1 MAKAKTHV
9 PADSVVSITSLE
21 DAGFVQAGA
30 HEVADQVAHFVMA
43 QVPNFPDEIPAE
55 TKDALYKGYRR
66 KFALL
71 KSTELYA
78 VVGDHLI
85 KASPDQIENP
95 KVEKI
100 EIGVDYAFS
109 YTSQEF
115 GKLRGERPA
124 LHAIVGDIREK
135 ASTYCSNRLSDL
147 KRAVRKIKNK
157 GKERQRVANKNFAE
171 YVEKFFEDSLDRI
184 KSAQAR
190 GDSTANLDRFNKAK
204 VAFMVAWKHGE

>member
-1 MAKAKTHV
+1 MAKAKQPV
-9 PADSVVSITSLE
+9 VADTGVSITSLE

-43 QVPNFPDEIPAE
+43 KVPSFPDEIPSE

-66 KFALL
+66 KFALI
-71 KSTELYA
+71 KGTELYA
-78 VVGDHLI
+78 VIGDHLV
-85 KASPDQIENP
+85 KASDDQRENP

-115 GKLRGERPA
+115 GKLRNERPE
-124 LHAIVGDIREK
+124 LHKVIGDVREK
-135 ASTYCSNRLSDL
+135 ASTYCSNRLADL
-147 KRAVRKIKNK
+147 KRAVRKIKNA

-171 YVEKFFEDSLDRI
+171 YVDKFFEDSLDRL
-184 KSAQAR
+184 KSASAR
-190 GDSTANLDRFNKAK
+190 GDTTANVDRFNKAK

>member
-1 MAKAKTHV
+1 MAKAKQHV
-9 PADSVVSITSLE
+9 PADSVVSISSLE

-43 QVPNFPDEIPAE
+43 QVPGFPDEVPSE
-55 TKDALYKGYRR
+55 TKEALYKGYRR

-71 KSTELYA
+71 KGTELYA
-78 VVGDHLI
+78 VIGDHLV
-85 KASPDQIENP
+85 KASDDQRENP
-95 KVEKI
+95 KIEKI

-115 GKLRGERPA
+115 GKLRNDRPA

-135 ASTYCSNRLSDL
+135 ASTYCSNRLGDL
-147 KRAVRKIKNK
+147 KRAVRKIKNA
-157 GKERQRVANKNFAE
+157 GKDRNRTANKNFAE
-171 YVEKFFEDSLDRI
+171 YVDKFFMDSLDRL
-184 KSAQAR
+184 KSASAR
-190 GDSTANLDRFNKAK
+190 GDTTANAERFAKAK